1 MAPKSSYSRMS
12 SMATFTLK
20 LNFPGNILV
29 RFVSFIVLVFLA
41 RFAYI
46 FTLKGKSCNS
56 GGFCFLPENLIA
68 GSNPT
73 PVELPESVTDLR
85 NYYNSVFRD
94 LITDGFLT
102 LNSQS
107 LCIETLTGQDVE
119 ALVDVGVIDSI
130 GISLKS
136 SPPLVRHGYAHH
148 QPFDNNTFHFEF
160 AGNGVLDRSS
170 KPAEFAEEVSRTLK
184 PGGIFVIH
192 TISKDDYSLS
202 SLIQLFNSFKF
213 IRSIEI
219 NSFAT
224 WQPRIRQVIF
234 EKVTRFEPMTTKN
247 TCVEKCGNYCF
258 TPAYKRELIRKAE
271 SLIDKEPLK
280 PWIELKRN
288 MRNVKYLS
296 SMVDISF
303 KNRYI
308 YVDVGAK
315 SYSSSIGSWFNRRY
329 PKQNKTF
336 EVYAIEADREFHDE
350 YRRKGVNLLPYAAWL
365 RNETLFYEIA
375 RVQTRKN
382 VEKGRG
388 MGRVQSAQSSLNFL
402 WDSDKI
408 VGFDFGRWLMSLVD
422 QERRDYLVVK
432 MDVEGNEFHLVQK
445 LIESGAICLIDEL
458 FLECHYNRWQR
469 CCPGKRSTKYDKT
482 YTQCLELFFS
492 LRDNGILVHQW
503 W

>member
-1 MAPKSSYSRMS
+1 
-12 SMATFTLK
+12 MATFTLK
-20 LNFPGNILV
+20 LNFLGNILV

-41 RFAYI
+41 RFACI
-46 FTLKGKSCNS
+46 FTVKGKSCNS
-56 GGFCFLPENLIA
+56 GDFCFLPETLTLNIA
-68 GSNPT
+68 GSNPNSISGD
-73 PVELPESVTDLR
+73 VELPDYGTDLR
-85 NYYNSVFRD
+85 NYYYSVFLD
-94 LITDGFLT
+94 LISDGFLS

-107 LCIETLTGQDVE
+107 LCIETFTGKDIE
-119 ALVDVGVIDSI
+119 ALIDVGVINSI
-130 GISLKS
+130 GIFHKS
-136 SPPLVRHGYAHH
+136 SPPLIRYGYGHH
-148 QPFDNNTFHFEF
+148 QPFDDNTFHFEF

-170 KPAEFAEEVSRTLK
+170 KPVEFAKEVSRTLK

-192 TISKDDYSLS
+192 TISKDDYSLN
-202 SLIQLFNSFKF
+202 SLIQLFNSLKL
-213 IRSIEI
+213 IKSIEI
-219 NSFAT
+219 DSFAT

-234 EKVTRFEPMTTKN
+234 KKVTRFEPMIRRTKN
-247 TCVEKCGNYCF
+247 TCFIPE
-258 TPAYKRELIRKAE
+258 YKRELIRKAE
-271 SLIDKEPLK
+271 SLIDEEPLK
-280 PWIELKRN
+280 PWIKLKRN
-288 MRNVKYLS
+288 VNYLS

-303 KNRYI
+303 KNKYI
-308 YVDVGAK
+308 YVDVGAR
-315 SYSSSIGSWFNRRY
+315 SYSSSIGSWFNRQY

-365 RNETLFYEIA
+365 RNETLFFEIA

-408 VGFDFGRWLMSLVD
+408 VGFDFAGWLMSLVD
-422 QERRDYLVVK
+422 EEKDYLVVK
-432 MDVEGNEFHLVQK
+432 MDVEGSEFHLVQK

-482 YTQCLELFFS
+482 YKQCLELYSS
-492 LRDNGILVHQW
+492 LRDIGILVHQLW
-503 W
+503 